1 MGPNTPPPIEL
12 AAQMPCPVLGCFGNE
27 DQGPSPED
35 VADYSKALT
44 AAGIEHEF
52 HGYDGA
58 GHGFQDKYAEDRY
71 NAEACEDAWVKAIA
85 FFDRHLK

>member
-12 AAQMPCPVLGCFGNE
+12 ASQMPCPVLGCFGNE

-58 GHGFQDKYAEDRY
+58 GHGFQDKYAKDRY
-71 NAEACEDAWVKAIA
+71 NAEACEDAWGKATT
-85 FFDRHLK
+85 FFDKHLK